1 MLSKEQRIYLIQCY
15 GKGNKA
21 IRRVIEEFNQ
31 KFPDIYV
38 SNETARKLIKKF
50 LSTGSV
56 MDVKKTKIV
65 RDEDDAATLLVMDS
79 VRNYPKLSLRRR
91 SLDLGIS
98 KSLIQKILKQRK
110 FHPYKPTF
118 NHALEPGDP
127 ARRLHFCL
135 SMGAEI
141 MDNQYFYR
149 NIIFSDEATFS
160 TNGTVASQHVRYWSD
175 YNPNFRIPANRQYSA
190 KVNVW
195 CAISYHGIFGPYF
208 FNNTVNQHTYLDMLQ
223 HFLVDKLD
231 DLPINYR
238 ARCYFQQD
246 GCPAHYAR
254 AVVEWLNQE
263 FGQNWIGRNGPV
275 LWPPRSP
282 DLTIADFYLWG
293 RLKQIVYSKNLP
305 PNVENLKEMIRDAVS
320 SLTLNEIR
328 RSYKELRRRLE
339 VCAQRGGDWVE

>member
-1 MLSKEQRIYLIQCY
+1 MLSKDQRIYLIQCY

-21 IRRVIEEFNQ
+21 IRLVVEEFNQ
-31 KFPDIYV
+31 KFPDIYI
-38 SNETARKLIKKF
+38 SNRGARALVKKF
-50 LSTGSV
+50 LSTGSIL
-56 MDVKKTKIV
+56 DVKKKNKA
-65 RDEDDAATLLVMDS
+65 RDDDDAATLLVMDS

-91 SLDLGIS
+91 SVHLGIS

-110 FHPYKPTF
+110 FHPYKPIF

-127 ARRLHFCL
+127 AKRLYFCL
-135 SMGAEI
+135 WMGDQI

-175 YNPNFRIPANRQYSA
+175 YNPNFRMPHNRQYSA

-195 CAISYHGIFGPYF
+195 CAISYHGIIGPYF
-208 FNNTVNQHTYLDMLQ
+208 FDNTVNQHTYLDMLQ
-223 HFLVDKLD
+223 NFVDERLD
-231 DLPINYR
+231 DLPINYL

-254 AVVEWLNQE
+254 IVVEWLNQQ

-275 LWPPRSP
+275 IWPPRSP
-282 DLTIADFYLWG
+282 DLTMADFYLWG
-293 RLKQIVYSKNLP
+293 RLKQIVYANNLP
-305 PNVENLKEMIRDAVS
+305 PNVEYLKERIRDAVT
-320 SLTLNEIR
+320 SLTLEEIR
-328 RSYKELRRRLE
+328 RSYRELRRRLE
-339 VCAQRGGDWVE
+339 LCVEKGGEWIE